1 MSAMDTNLSTTLDF
15 KPLSV
20 SATKARDPKA
30 VGTDFENMVIS
41 QLLKPMFEGL
51 TTDGMFGGG
60 EGEEAFRSVYLDAL
74 AGQVVKSGGV
84 GISAQVQKQLLALQ
98 EAHS

>member
-1 MSAMDTNLSTTLDF
+1 MSPLDKTVSSPLDAKPFSLSPQKT
-15 KPLSV
+15 
-20 SATKARDPKA
+20 RDPKK
-30 VGTDFENMVIS
+30 VGDDFEDMVIS
-41 QLLKPMFEGL
+41 QMLKPMFEGL
-51 TTDGMFGGG
+51 STDGMFGGG

>member
-1 MSAMDTNLSTTLDF
+1 MDTPNTTATSTNGHSPTL
-15 KPLSV
+15 
-20 SATKARDPKA
+20 PKA
-30 VGTDFENMVIS
+30 SPPLGKKVGTDFENMVIS
-41 QLLKPMFEGL
+41 QMLKPMFDGL
-51 TTDGMFGGG
+51 STDGMFGGG

>member
-1 MSAMDTNLSTTLDF
+1 MSALDTNVSAALDF
-15 KPLSV
+15 KPLSA
-20 SATKARDPKA
+20 SPTKARDPKK
-30 VGTDFENMVIS
+30 VGDDFENMVIS
-41 QLLKPMFEGL
+41 QMLKPMFEGL
-51 TTDGMFGGG
+51 STDGMFGGG

-98 EAHS
+98 ETHS